1 MNKKIFIIVFIFI
14 SFIIFGNNIDIDFVN
29 TDLKNALDDIAAMA
43 DIQIFYSESI
53 SGKIDLS
60 INTTNVETALELLLF
75 GKPYFFKKYSEK
87 IYFVGDYR
95 EKTNMATYLL
105 EPNIVKLSNISTNSI
120 SELLSLYPSRVK
132 FLKDSNLIIIYG
144 KDDVAMKI
152 LKMIR
157 DIDNNSY
164 TNKILAVNIVELSE
178 IQWRVKETSNIIN
191 NYAVGKD
198 IGVNFEFLNFEENLR
213 YNYYNIFK
221 YESSINFNFHDK
233 KIDIHVLE
241 NDGFD
246 VELDVDGSLV
256 VDINL
261 NYSQMNT
268 PIYYFMQSSNKYFMI
283 VLGVYEKRD
292 YEKYFQEN
300 RGKYIGIE
308 YEFNINTNYLGL
320 EFLTNDYEINFKYGF
335 FDKCKFTFTD
345 KIVEDFYSKVG
356 IDYFNDQLNVL
367 LSFKEDQYFE
377 EILLTGEIGLM
388 SKVDFQNNSLTPLFE
403 QFFYDIFIGY
413 ENDTIRSGAGLDLE
427 IETTEIRINPYIES
441 KISYTYDKFS
451 FIGELSYIINNSFR
465 VDCKGLYNF

>member
-1 MNKKIFIIVFIFI
+1 
-14 SFIIFGNNIDIDFVN
+14 
-29 TDLKNALDDIAAMA
+29 
-43 DIQIFYSESI
+43 
-53 SGKIDLS
+53 
-60 INTTNVETALELLLF
+60 
-75 GKPYFFKKYSEK
+75 
-87 IYFVGDYR
+87 
-95 EKTNMATYLL
+95 
-105 EPNIVKLSNISTNSI
+105 
-120 SELLSLYPSRVK
+120 
-132 FLKDSNLIIIYG
+132 
-144 KDDVAMKI
+144 
-152 LKMIR
+152 
-157 DIDNNSY
+157 
-164 TNKILAVNIVELSE
+164 
-178 IQWRVKETSNIIN
+178 
-191 NYAVGKD
+191 
-198 IGVNFEFLNFEENLR
+198 
-213 YNYYNIFK
+213 
-221 YESSINFNFHDK
+221 
-233 KIDIHVLE
+233 VLE